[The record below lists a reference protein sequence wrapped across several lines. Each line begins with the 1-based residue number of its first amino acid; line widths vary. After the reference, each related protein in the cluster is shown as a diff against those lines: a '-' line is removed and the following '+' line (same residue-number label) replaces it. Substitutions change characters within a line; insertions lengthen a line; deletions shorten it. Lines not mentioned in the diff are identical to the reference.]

1 MRGGVLLTVAEQ
13 SPDRVRVLP
22 QIIFPLY
29 TTTPG
34 MGGVHSANTDDGSR
48 NWRYLSTEDSQYL
61 GDMMGRSSPA
71 VDEGGNVFIGMDQV
85 VQGEGQVPPVLLAL
99 NNQGERVWVDPGVQP
114 GPIYNPI
121 GLRSPMMG
129 YEEAGSP
136 ATARVYFSR
145 TGIVQAFS
153 PGITCPST
161 DPLKTCSGHGIC
173 GCTTGHCACEVL
185 DCFYGDD
192 CGTEQTCNENGDCL
206 DGAPRAVS
214 LPWPRTLAHG
224 RCVALFLRR
233 CVRLHQPLLL
243 GTSVRHTQHVL

>member
-1 MRGGVLLTVAEQ
+1 MRGWVLLAGAEQ
-13 SPDRVRVLP
+13 PPDRVRVLP

-214 LPWPRTLAHG
+214 LPWRCTRAH
-224 RCVALFLRR
+224 C
-233 CVRLHQPLLL
+233 
-243 GTSVRHTQHVL
+243 